1 MAAFSSN
8 ENYQLIEKTQL
19 AEYFWKSSVYNEI
32 QLEEYWIV
40 IEKKTVI
47 KTGWII
53 FPNNLSKC
61 VILVYQFSWRKIR
74 VSWFFLYFNIFGFD
88 LFYFILLLFLRC
100 LFVF

>member
-40 IEKKTVI
+40 IEKKQLL
-47 KTGWII
+47 K
-53 FPNNLSKC
+53 
-61 VILVYQFSWRKIR
+61 LVELFSLTI
-74 VSWFFLYFNIFGFD
+74 
-88 LFYFILLLFLRC
+88 
-100 LFVF
+100 